1 MSKPLADLK
10 TRPERPPA
18 KFVTGSLLRHILVM
32 TGAGAFGLMAIFAGD
47 FANIYFL
54 GWLKDEAV
62 IAAVG
67 YGSAIVFFTI
77 SIGIGL
83 SIAASALVSPAVGAG
98 QYVTARRLS
107 TNAHLAAIAV
117 AVVSSLL
124 VWLLTPAL
132 LSLMGASGRTLDLAI
147 RYLNIIVPSL
157 PFLAS
162 AMTSAAVLRSV
173 GDARRAMNITV
184 SIAVVNT
191 LLDPVLIYWMG
202 LGIDG
207 AAIASTLARLVA
219 MGIGFYGVARVHNLM
234 GRSSLKRFKTDVPRL
249 AAIAVPAVLT
259 NIASPVANGYVTA
272 AVSAFGDSAVAGWTV
287 IGRIVPLAFGA
298 IYALS
303 GSIGPILGQNY
314 GAGDHERLKS
324 AYTLSLY
331 VTAAFTLAAWIS
343 LAALAG
349 PLTHLLHTTGE
360 AADLVKLYCR
370 WIAPLFL
377 FMGALFVS
385 NAAFNTLG
393 RPRTSTMLNWGR
405 ATVGTIPPVML
416 GASIAGVSGVFW
428 GYMLGGIVFGCLAVW
443 LGYRLIAEISAE
455 RPKIPIS

>member
-1 MSKPLADLK
+1 
-10 TRPERPPA
+10 
-18 KFVTGSLLRHILVM
+18 M
-32 TGAGAFGLMAIFAGD
+32 TGTGAFGLMAIFAGD
-47 FANIYFL
+47 FANILFL

-83 SIAASALVSPAVGAG
+83 SIAASALVSPAIGAG
-98 QYVTARRLS
+98 HYVRARRLS
-107 TNAHLAAIAV
+107 VNAHLASVLVAAV
-117 AVVSSLL
+117 SGLL
-124 VWLLTPAL
+124 VWLWTPTL
-132 LSLMGASGRTLDLAI
+132 LGMMGATGRTLELAI

-191 LLDPVLIYWMG
+191 LLDPVLIYWLG

-207 AAIASTLARLVA
+207 AALASSIARLVS
-219 MGIGFYGVARVHNLM
+219 MMIGLYGVIYVHNLM
-234 GRSSLKRFKTDVPRL
+234 GRPSLKRFKSDVPLL
-249 AAIAVPAVLT
+249 ATIAVPAVLT

-272 AVSAFGDSAVAGWTV
+272 AVSEFGDSAVAGWTI
-287 IGRIVPLAFGA
+287 IGRVVPLAFGA

-314 GAGDHERLKS
+314 GAGDHDRLKN
-324 AYTLSLY
+324 AYTLSLA
-331 VTAAFTLAAWIS
+331 VTAAFTFVAWLCLA
-343 LAALAG
+343 LMAG
-349 PLTHLLHTTGE
+349 PLTQLLNTTGE
-360 AADLVKLYCR
+360 AADLVHLYCR

-393 RPRTSTMLNWGR
+393 RPRTSTLLNWGR

-416 GASIAGVSGVFW
+416 GSSIAGVSGVLW
-428 GYMLGGIVFGCLAVW
+428 GFMLGGIAFGCLAVW
-443 LGYRLIAEISAE
+443 LGYRLIAEIANGRSFD
-455 RPKIPIS
+455 PISSDRKSI

>member
-1 MSKPLADLK
+1 MSKPLADSK

-219 MGIGFYGVARVHNLM
+219 MGIGFYGVTRVHNLM

-298 IYALS
+298 IYASVRIDRSDPWSELRCWRS
-303 GSIGPILGQNY
+303 RTPE
-314 GAGDHERLKS
+314 ERLYAVALRHCS
-324 AYTLSLY
+324 VHACSLDLFGGVGWPPHTPSSYNRRGRRSGQTLL
-331 VTAAFTLAAWIS
+331 
-343 LAALAG
+343 
-349 PLTHLLHTTGE
+349 PLDCAVIFVHGGAVCLQ
-360 AADLVKLYCR
+360 CR
-370 WIAPLFL
+370 I
-377 FMGALFVS
+377 
-385 NAAFNTLG
+385 
-393 RPRTSTMLNWGR
+393 
-405 ATVGTIPPVML
+405 
-416 GASIAGVSGVFW
+416 
-428 GYMLGGIVFGCLAVW
+428 
-443 LGYRLIAEISAE
+443 
-455 RPKIPIS
+455 